1 MQLVR
6 LVVIFAVVLCVLMA
20 VGCRQLALKG
30 AAKYRVEVVNAANE
44 IKFNINET
52 GVISPNAERKFR
64 EVLARYKD
72 DPLAKKA
79 SYLDALEIGKQIDM
93 ARADPS
99 KQFQVNEQ
107 IKFFTERLLQDVKTE
122 ENM

>member
-6 LVVIFAVVLCVLMA
+6 LVVIFAAVLCVLMA

-30 AAKYRVEVVNAANE
+30 PAKYRVEIVNAAND
-44 IKFNINET
+44 IKFNISET
-52 GVISPNAERKFR
+52 GRISPNAERKFR

-72 DPLAKKA
+72 DELAKKA
-79 SYLDALEIGKQIDM
+79 SYLDALEIAKQIDT
-93 ARADPS
+93 AKADPS
-99 KQFQVNEQ
+99 KQFQANEE
-107 IKFFTERLLQDVKTE
+107 IKFLADRLLADVKTE